1 MSRNHHRPIPILFQV
16 IAVLRARFTLEDR
29 RFRFP
34 MERPRRR
41 SRCPIERRRLPARFT
56 TDGPRHRSRFPIDGC
71 PHPHLRS
78 FRPFALLLP
87 VVLLSA
93 CTEYTIETTVNPD
106 GTGLRV
112 ERMEVGQNP
121 DVNVAPESFQALMHT
136 SGAEGWRHSETT
148 DEDGDLVHVFHR
160 RTPVEGLRDWS
171 GLGDRIRISG
181 AVPSAAE
188 TTRGYVRLGDVR
200 FHNDLHL
207 RMAADSEGSTTFT
220 FRETFLWERAAD
232 ALVEV
237 VLSDLDGALA
247 HRFPNLGV
255 TERGEVV
262 GFARARLWTAV
273 EEGLLAEGAEEDRLM
288 DEVVQRTAIQGIKLI
303 RVRHPEATEEQ
314 LEQILEET
322 LVENDDRLVAF
333 LEEELPGLNL
343 ALNSEVVFR
352 LQLPGRVLRSNA
364 HTREDGTLIWKFGPA
379 DAIHAPVEIFAESR
393 VGGRKEG

>member
-1 MSRNHHRPIPILFQV
+1 MSRNHHRPIPLLSRI
-16 IAVLRARFTLEDR
+16 IPVLRARFT
-29 RFRFP
+29 
-34 MERPRRR
+34 MERR
-41 SRCPIERRRLPARFT
+41 
-56 TDGPRHRSRFPIDGC
+56 GHRSRFTMERR
-71 PHPHLRS
+71 PHRHLRS
-78 FRPFALLLP
+78 IRPFALLLP

-93 CTEYTIETTVNPD
+93 CIEYTIETTVNPD

-112 ERMEVGQNP
+112 ERMEVGENP
-121 DVNVAPESFQALMHT
+121 DVNVAPENFQALMHT

-148 DEDGDLVHVFHR
+148 DEDGDPVHVFHR

-171 GLGDRIRISG
+171 GLSHRIRISG

-200 FHNDLHL
+200 FYNDLHL

-237 VLSDLDGALA
+237 VLGDLDATLA

-273 EEGLLAEGAEEDRLM
+273 EEGLLGEEAEEDRLL

-314 LEQILEET
+314 VKQILEDT
-322 LVENDDRLVAF
+322 LVDNDDRLVTF

-343 ALNSEVVFR
+343 ALNSEVIFR
-352 LQLPGRVLRSNA
+352 LELPGRVLRSNA

-379 DAIHAPVEIFAESR
+379 DAIHTPVEIFAESR
-393 VGGRKEG
+393 VEGEGEE